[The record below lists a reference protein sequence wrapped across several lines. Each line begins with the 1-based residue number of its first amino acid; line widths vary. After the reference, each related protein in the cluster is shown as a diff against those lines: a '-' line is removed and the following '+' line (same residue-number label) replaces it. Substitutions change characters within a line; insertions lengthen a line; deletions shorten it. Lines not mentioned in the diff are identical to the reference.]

1 MKETILLIIAGIFAS
16 IYNLIVLGTYALY
29 EDEEFKNICLVLL
42 TINTIKDTMLFGT
55 ILSNIFLK

>member
-16 IYNLIVLGTYALY
+16 IYNLIVLGAYALY